1 MSKVLISDSIDN
13 IAEKILKSNSIDVD
27 IITDLSSDK
36 LKEIISKYDGLIVRS
51 ATKATEEIIK
61 SGHNLKIIGRAG
73 AGVDNIDL
81 EAANKKNVIVM
92 NTPGGNTNATAEH
105 TLSLLLSLV
114 RSIPLANSST
124 HKGLWEKKKFKGNEI
139 KGKIIGIVG
148 FGNVGKRFA
157 EICFGLGLKI
167 KIYSKYFDSIK
178 EEHKNYESVDL
189 KNLIQESDIVS
200 FHCKANKNS
209 KPLINFE
216 MLKSMKK
223 NSLIINTARGNLIN
237 ENDLK
242 TVLEEGYIKGA
253 AFDVFSSEPATE
265 NVLFN
270 VPNLILTPHIAA
282 STVEAQIVVAE
293 QIAEQI
299 SEYFNSGKVIN
310 AVI

>member
-1 MSKVLISDSIDN
+1 MPKVLISDSIDK
-13 IAEKILKSNSIDVD
+13 IAEKILQSNNIDVD
-27 IITDLSSDK
+27 TITDLSSDK

-51 ATKATEEIIK
+51 ATKATKEIIEA
-61 SGHNLKIIGRAG
+61 GNNLKIIGRAG

-114 RSIPLANSST
+114 RSIPMANSST

-178 EEHKNYESVDL
+178 KEHKNYESVDL
-189 KNLIQESDIVS
+189 KNLIQ
-200 FHCKANKNS
+200 
-209 KPLINFE
+209 
-216 MLKSMKK
+216 
-223 NSLIINTARGNLIN
+223 
-237 ENDLK
+237 
-242 TVLEEGYIKGA
+242 
-253 AFDVFSSEPATE
+253 
-265 NVLFN
+265 
-270 VPNLILTPHIAA
+270 
-282 STVEAQIVVAE
+282 
-293 QIAEQI
+293 
-299 SEYFNSGKVIN
+299 

>member
-1 MSKVLISDSIDN
+1 
-13 IAEKILKSNSIDVD
+13 
-27 IITDLSSDK
+27 
-36 LKEIISKYDGLIVRS
+36 
-51 ATKATEEIIK
+51 
-61 SGHNLKIIGRAG
+61 
-73 AGVDNIDL
+73 
-81 EAANKKNVIVM
+81 M

-105 TLSLLLSLV
+105 VFSLLLTLY
-114 RSIPLANSST
+114 RNITEANKST
-124 HKGLWEKKKFKGNEI
+124 HEGLWEKKKFKGNEI
-139 KGKIIGIVG
+139 KGKMIGIVG

-157 EICFGLGLKI
+157 EMCFGLGLKI

-178 EEHKNYESVDL
+178 EEYQNYESVNL
-189 KNLIQESDIVS
+189 NYLIQESDIVS
-200 FHCKANKNS
+200 FHCKPNKDN

-223 NSLIINTARGNLIN
+223 NALIINTARGNLID

-242 TVLEEGYIKGA
+242 IALEEGLIKGA

-293 QIAEQI
+293 QIAKQI
-299 SEYFNSGKVIN
+299 SEYFNNGKVVN
-310 AVI
+310 AVN